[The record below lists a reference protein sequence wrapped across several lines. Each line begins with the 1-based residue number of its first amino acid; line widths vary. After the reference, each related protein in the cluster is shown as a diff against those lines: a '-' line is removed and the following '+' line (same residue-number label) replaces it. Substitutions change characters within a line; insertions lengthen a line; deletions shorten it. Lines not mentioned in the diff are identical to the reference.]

1 MKSISIYLLSAL
13 SLISLS
19 FTPTNPAQD
28 QKIALVSVYCSK
40 MVDMTDFTGSMAG
53 IVNTLANSE
62 DFKLDPFVDQ
72 LHKNIMDNYLSNL
85 DYTFMPEEEV
95 LNHEGYDES
104 LNDDAL
110 LSGDFMIRPEGY
122 ESVHTRS
129 KKAQKATIA
138 AFPEVDGIMM
148 VGIDY
153 KLVKMV
159 EAMGFGTAK
168 IQANVH
174 LRIIDRKSKKLLNV
188 LVNQRS
194 DGKIKFAL
202 GGVFDTD
209 VLMPLVEDA
218 TKKAL
223 ARMDEKIIR
232 KQK

>member
-1 MKSISIYLLSAL
+1 
-13 SLISLS
+13 
-19 FTPTNPAQD
+19 
-28 QKIALVSVYCSK
+28 

-129 KKAQKATIA
+129 KKAQKAAIA

-168 IQANVH
+168 VQANVH

-209 VLMPLVEDA
+209 ELMPLVEDA

-223 ARMDEKIIR
+223 ERMDEKIIR